1 LPPFSSFGVGGG
13 GGISKDMPTNPNE
26 NLPTMVPNFGLG
38 TYYLVFE
45 CICGVTLVKGA
56 ARNEKQNKPSFFRY
70 QNSKRYKCFWDIKI
84 QIHMLLYWSIL
95 IFLLQTS

>member
-1 LPPFSSFGVGGG
+1 VNKAHSYSIYCPHFLLLGLGG

-56 ARNEKQNKPSFFRY
+56 ARNEKQNKPSFFWY
-70 QNSKRYKCFWDIKI
+70 QNSKRYKRFWDIKI
-84 QIHMLLYWSIL
+84 QN
-95 IFLLQTS
+95 